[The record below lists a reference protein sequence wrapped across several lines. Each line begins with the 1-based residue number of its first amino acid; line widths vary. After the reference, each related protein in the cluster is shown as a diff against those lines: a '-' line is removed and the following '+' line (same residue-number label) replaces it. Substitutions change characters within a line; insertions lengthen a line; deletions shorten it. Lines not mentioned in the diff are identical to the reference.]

1 MSTLVDSSHSS
12 ASVNAVPSDRLRAS
26 MTAMRLHFTWFGV
39 KKSLTPEQRAEAAEA
54 FGAEGNVLSAGK
66 RLINTQHRKYKAVSS
81 VRSRAVGLW
90 KSLSLPFPEPG
101 IRLVKRNEIE
111 TIHVLMANLKEELDE
126 SVAELDQHF
135 AELKS
140 ASRDRLGRLFNESD
154 YPVSF
159 QGLFDMTWDWPSV
172 EPPPY
177 LRQLSPELF
186 EAESQRA
193 RARFNEAIQLA
204 ENAFLEE
211 LGKLVSHLSERLS
224 GTDDGRPKVFR
235 DSAIENLT
243 SFFRRF
249 QQLNIGSNDELEALV
264 DRAQQ
269 VVGGVQPQQLR
280 DDETLRQRIARE
292 MTMVQA
298 GLDQLLVDRP
308 RRNILRRPR

>member
-1 MSTLVDSSHSS
+1 MSSVIDTS
-12 ASVNAVPSDRLRAS
+12 APPAATGSVPAERLRAS
-26 MTAMRLHFTWFGV
+26 MAAMRLSFTWFGV
-39 KKSLTPEQRAEAAEA
+39 RKSLTPEQRAEAAEA
-54 FGAEGNVLSAGK
+54 FGAEGDVLSAGK
-66 RLINTQHRKYKAVSS
+66 RLINTRHPKYKAVTS

-101 IRLVKRNEIE
+101 IRLVKRDEIE
-111 TIHVLMANLKEELDE
+111 TIHVWMTTLKHDLDE
-126 SVAELDQHF
+126 AVRELDQHF

-140 ASRDRLGRLFNESD
+140 AARDRLGRLYNEAD
-154 YPVSF
+154 YPVSLR
-159 QGLFDMTWDWPSV
+159 GLFDMTWDWPSV

-193 RARFNEAIQLA
+193 RARFNEAVELA

-235 DSAIENLT
+235 DSAVENLT
-243 SFFRRF
+243 SFFQRF
-249 QQLNIGSNDELEALV
+249 RQLNIGSNEELEALV
-264 DRAQQ
+264 ERARQI
-269 VVGGVQPQQLR
+269 VGGVQPQQLR
-280 DDETLRQRIARE
+280 DDAPLRQHVASQ
-292 MTMVQA
+292 MAAVQA
-298 GLDQLLVDRP
+298 SLDQLLVERP